1 MEESMERSNKNIHC
15 FTFGEETKYP
25 CLSMCLEKETTP
37 SQLLDHRDS
46 RDEGSK
52 KIHCRIV
59 FGEEMK
65 ACNKTC
71 TIT

>member
-1 MEESMERSNKNIHC
+1 
-15 FTFGEETKYP
+15 
-25 CLSMCLEKETTP
+25 MCLEKETTP
-37 SQLLDHRDS
+37 PQPLNHRDS
-46 RDEGSK
+46 RGEGSK
-52 KIHCRIV
+52 KIHSRTM